1 MAAKTDWRAHPLC
14 GPRDTYP
21 DRYWGPDR
29 LDPETWRR
37 FAALLD
43 PTAEI
48 AAILAALG
56 DVTDVVDVGG
66 GTGTLAEA
74 IAARVPL
81 IVIEPDPEQRA
92 HAPAHLTVRAG
103 RAEAVPIADGGADAA
118 IATWVLQYTDDPDL
132 AVAELARI
140 ARRRV
145 VIVQPAPNNDLVEV
159 YNREAVAAGMLVSH
173 HGWLLARAAA
183 DLEAHGFAVTL
194 EHVAIP
200 LRTPPGGA
208 PELADILSRMHT
220 RDPVKRA
227 AMVAATTDF
236 IASRLV
242 HGPLADDGVV
252 LCARRDQVSSS
263 V

>member
-1 MAAKTDWRAHPLC
+1 MTDWRSHPLC
-14 GPRDTYP
+14 GPPDTYP

-29 LDPETWRR
+29 IDPETWRR
-37 FAALLD
+37 FEVLLD

-48 AAILAALG
+48 AAIIAALG
-56 DVTDVVDVGG
+56 DATDVVDVGG
-66 GTGTLAEA
+66 GTGLLAKT
-74 IAARVPL
+74 IATRVPL
-81 IVIEPDPEQRA
+81 VVIEPDPEQRA
-92 HAPAHLTVRAG
+92 HVPAQLTVRAG
-103 RAEAVPIADGGADAA
+103 RAEAVPVPDGGADAA

-159 YNREAVAAGMLVSH
+159 YNREAIAAGMLVSH
-173 HGWLLARAAA
+173 HGYLLARAAA
-183 DLEAHGFAVTL
+183 DLEKHGFTVTM

-200 LRTPPGGA
+200 LATPPGGA
-208 PELADILSRMHT
+208 PELADIFSRMHT

-236 IASRLV
+236 IASCLV
-242 HGPLADDGVV
+242 RGPLNDDGVV
-252 LCARRDQVSSS
+252 LCARRD
-263 V
+263 